1 MHIEETKTGQARI
14 NEKFKYLNAICH
26 ETLVVNGGG
35 WGEIKGHQECSSS
48 GRGGGVAGVSAKL
61 CSSLLFTFGSS

>member
-1 MHIEETKTGQARI
+1 MGGGGGWLGLLQGFLEMHIEETKTGQARI

-35 WGEIKGHQECSSS
+35 WGEIKGHQECS
-48 GRGGGVAGVSAKL
+48 
-61 CSSLLFTFGSS
+61 